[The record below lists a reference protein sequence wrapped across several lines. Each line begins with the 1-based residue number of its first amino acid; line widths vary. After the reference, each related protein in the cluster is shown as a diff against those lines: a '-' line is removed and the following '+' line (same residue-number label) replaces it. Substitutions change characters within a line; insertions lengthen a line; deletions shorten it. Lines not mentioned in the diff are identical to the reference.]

1 MESVNYVISLINDK
15 NEIVVD
21 DDFKFRIAI
30 TKINNDPKLTA
41 AFKQALAELV
51 KIQ

>member
-1 MESVNYVISLINDK
+1 MDLVNYVVSLINDK

-21 DDFKFRIAI
+21 DQFKFEVAI
-30 TKINNDPKLTA
+30 TRINNDPKL
-41 AFKQALAELV
+41 LAEFKKAVSGLV